1 MYLPKTGKNKCSQKE
16 SQKIHSNP
24 IHKNKKNWETSP
36 MSIKRRM
43 DKIIV
48 HSYDDSLI
56 DSYLLTVPK
65 EETTQVS
72 VNR

>member
-1 MYLPKTGKNKCSQKE
+1 MYLPKTSKNKCSQKE

-24 IHKNKKNWETSP
+24 IHENKKLETSP

-48 HSYDDSLI
+48 YSYDDSLI
-56 DSYLLTVPK
+56 NSYLLTVPK